1 VGDPTEESPDKT
13 QQSANMVF
21 MSYIYIKLSPSEHVA
36 SLLILSVI
44 LVDQLNLTLALCFFS
59 FAFSFSSYHFFL
71 VFSSPKEYTVGP
83 SKHRSG
89 CSQSAIGWITGLP
102 MEELEKVPKELK
114 GSATL

>member
-1 VGDPTEESPDKT
+1 MPSTDAHCSHEKDPWSKTVGDPTEESPDKT

-71 VFSSPKEYTVGP
+71 VFSSPKEY
-83 SKHRSG
+83 K
-89 CSQSAIGWITGLP
+89 L
-102 MEELEKVPKELK
+102 
-114 GSATL
+114 